1 MCILVIEDEPKLA
14 DYLHKGLSEQSHI
27 VDVARDGVNGRHL
40 ALEGDYELVILD
52 VMLPDI
58 DGFAVLAALRAAAR
72 NTPVLMLT
80 ARDRVE
86 DRVRGLEGGAD
97 DYLVKPFAFS
107 ELLARVHALQRRGRS
122 QESTLLRLADLELD
136 LASRKAQRG
145 GRRLDLTAK
154 EFSLLALLLRRQGQ
168 ILSRTHAG
176 RAGLGHELRQRHQR
190 HRRRHPPAARQAGRP
205 LRRQAAA
212 YRARHGLRAGI
223 APVMRLRTPSMQR
236 RLTLW
241 LGVIALLASSLAGAL
256 LFWTLKQEVQRQEI
270 TEARGKAELIEHLVG
285 MQSQYVAGAQR
296 HARRHPGRPW
306 PPGHLDHQPGRHA
319 ALWQRHAR
327 GAERHGRRRSAAAQ
341 RR

>member
-58 DGFAVLAALRAAAR
+58 DGFAVLAARRAAAR

-168 ILSRTHAG
+168 ILSRTTLAEQVWDMNFDSDTNVIDVAI
-176 RAGLGHELRQRHQR
+176 R
-190 HRRRHPPAARQAGRP
+190 
-205 LRRQAAA
+205 
-212 YRARHGLRAGI
+212 
-223 APVMRLRTPSMQR
+223 RLRGKLDDPYDAKLLHTVRGMGYVLESRPS
-236 RLTLW
+236 
-241 LGVIALLASSLAGAL
+241 
-256 LFWTLKQEVQRQEI
+256 
-270 TEARGKAELIEHLVG
+270 
-285 MQSQYVAGAQR
+285 
-296 HARRHPGRPW
+296 
-306 PPGHLDHQPGRHA
+306 
-319 ALWQRHAR
+319 
-327 GAERHGRRRSAAAQ
+327 
-341 RR
+341 

>member
-72 NTPVLMLT
+72 HTPVLMLT
-80 ARDRVE
+80 ARARVE

-168 ILSRTHAG
+168 ILSRTTLAEQVWDMNFDSDTNVIDVAI
-176 RAGLGHELRQRHQR
+176 R
-190 HRRRHPPAARQAGRP
+190 
-205 LRRQAAA
+205 
-212 YRARHGLRAGI
+212 
-223 APVMRLRTPSMQR
+223 RLRGKLDDPYDAKLLHTVRGMGYVLESRPS
-236 RLTLW
+236 
-241 LGVIALLASSLAGAL
+241 
-256 LFWTLKQEVQRQEI
+256 
-270 TEARGKAELIEHLVG
+270 
-285 MQSQYVAGAQR
+285 
-296 HARRHPGRPW
+296 
-306 PPGHLDHQPGRHA
+306 
-319 ALWQRHAR
+319 
-327 GAERHGRRRSAAAQ
+327 
-341 RR
+341 

>member
-1 MCILVIEDEPKLA
+1 MRILVIEDEPKLA

-27 VDVARDGVNGRHL
+27 VDVARDGINGRHL

-136 LASRKAQRG
+136 LASRKAQRA

-168 ILSRTHAG
+168 VLSRTTLAEQVWDMNFDSDTNVIDVAI
-176 RAGLGHELRQRHQR
+176 R
-190 HRRRHPPAARQAGRP
+190 
-205 LRRQAAA
+205 
-212 YRARHGLRAGI
+212 
-223 APVMRLRTPSMQR
+223 RLRGKLDDPYE
-236 RLTLW
+236 
-241 LGVIALLASSLAGAL
+241 AKLLH
-256 LFWTLKQEVQRQEI
+256 TV
-270 TEARGKAELIEHLVG
+270 RGMG
-285 MQSQYVAGAQR
+285 YV
-296 HARRHPGRPW
+296 
-306 PPGHLDHQPGRHA
+306 L
-319 ALWQRHAR
+319 
-327 GAERHGRRRSAAAQ
+327 ESRSP
-341 RR
+341 

>member
-58 DGFAVLAALRAAAR
+58 DGFAVLAALRGGGR
-72 NTPVLMLT
+72 NRPVLMLT

-168 ILSRTHAG
+168 ILSRTTLAEQVWDMNFDSDTNVIDVAI
-176 RAGLGHELRQRHQR
+176 R
-190 HRRRHPPAARQAGRP
+190 
-205 LRRQAAA
+205 
-212 YRARHGLRAGI
+212 
-223 APVMRLRTPSMQR
+223 RLRGKLDDPYDAKLLHTVRGMGYVLESRPS
-236 RLTLW
+236 
-241 LGVIALLASSLAGAL
+241 
-256 LFWTLKQEVQRQEI
+256 
-270 TEARGKAELIEHLVG
+270 
-285 MQSQYVAGAQR
+285 
-296 HARRHPGRPW
+296 
-306 PPGHLDHQPGRHA
+306 
-319 ALWQRHAR
+319 
-327 GAERHGRRRSAAAQ
+327 
-341 RR
+341 

>member
-58 DGFAVLAALRAAAR
+58 DGFAVLAAPRPPPP

-168 ILSRTHAG
+168 ILSRTTLAEQVWDMNFDSDTNVIDVAI
-176 RAGLGHELRQRHQR
+176 R
-190 HRRRHPPAARQAGRP
+190 
-205 LRRQAAA
+205 
-212 YRARHGLRAGI
+212 
-223 APVMRLRTPSMQR
+223 RLRGKLDDPYDAKLLHTVRGMGYVLESRPS
-236 RLTLW
+236 
-241 LGVIALLASSLAGAL
+241 
-256 LFWTLKQEVQRQEI
+256 
-270 TEARGKAELIEHLVG
+270 
-285 MQSQYVAGAQR
+285 
-296 HARRHPGRPW
+296 
-306 PPGHLDHQPGRHA
+306 
-319 ALWQRHAR
+319 
-327 GAERHGRRRSAAAQ
+327 
-341 RR
+341 